1 VALAKTDGGGNS
13 PLPAIL
19 CVFGGYLSFSIGDVG
34 AKYLVLNGLEP
45 AFLVWARFA
54 GHCIIAS
61 ALFGLPFHPRRFRV
75 VSLPLQLLRGSGIV
89 FSVVCGYAAFRT
101 LQLVELTA
109 IIFAAPLLVTALAGL
124 ILGERVEPQ
133 RWLAVAVGFLGVLII
148 TRPGFGGFK
157 EGHVFA
163 MLVLAQQCMFV
174 ILTRK
179 LAVTET
185 PESLLLVPALI
196 GAGILLPVVPL
207 VGSVPEGLLQWLSLL
222 SLGIT
227 GAVGF
232 YLLTKAYQLAEASVV
247 VPYNYVQMLW
257 MMLFGYLAFDQL
269 PDGWT
274 VAGGAIVLGSGIYLM
289 RRDFRRQWQ
298 SAPAGTGRDSA

>member
-1 VALAKTDGGGNS
+1 MTVMRSDGGGNS

-19 CVFGGYLSFSIGDVG
+19 CVFGGYLAFSIGDVG
-34 AKYLVLNGLEP
+34 AKYLVLNGIEP

-54 GHCIIAS
+54 GHCIVVS
-61 ALFGLPFHPRRFRV
+61 VLFGLPLHPRRFRV
-75 VSLPLQLLRGSGIV
+75 VNLRLQLLRGAGIV

-124 ILGERVEPQ
+124 ILGERVDLQ
-133 RWLAVAVGFLGVLII
+133 RWLAVSVGFLGVLVI
-148 TRPGFGGFK
+148 TRPGIGGFK

-163 MLVLAQQCMFV
+163 LLVLLQQCMFV

-179 LAVTET
+179 LSVTET

-196 GAGILLPVVPL
+196 GIVILLPVVPL
-207 VGSVPEGLLQWLSLL
+207 VGSAPVGFQQWLSLS

-227 GAVGF
+227 GAAGF

-247 VPYNYVQMLW
+247 VPYNYVQILW
-257 MMLFGYLAFDQL
+257 MALFGYLAFDQL

-289 RRDFRRQWQ
+289 RRDFRRQWR
-298 SAPAGTGRDSA
+298 SAADRTGGNSA